1 MRHRRTGKI
10 PLVML
15 AEADAEMLD
24 AGAFYEK
31 KQKMLG
37 SRFLASVQDA
47 LARIRINPLQYP
59 VLHGDLRRCVVRIFP
74 YGIVFRKEKNRIV
87 VLSVMHLHRDPE
99 YWKERN

>member
-1 MRHRRTGKI
+1 M
-10 PLVML
+10 ML

-24 AGAFYEK
+24 AAAFYEK

-47 LARIRINPLQYP
+47 LTRIRINPLQYP
-59 VLHGDLRRCVVRIFP
+59 VLHRDLRRCIIRIFP
-74 YGIVFRKEKNRIV
+74 YGIVFRNEENKIV

-99 YWKERN
+99 YWKKRD